1 MIIKIPLMRA
11 RVLSTSETAA
21 TLSEKLYLL
30 TMGGLARFFYSCPLL
45 DSMSEGITFRE
56 YKKKDFKRCVEIT
69 AGAWPE
75 LTGGRAAAD
84 LEGYLWPSTWRQLAC
99 IDNVTVGLLFGTI
112 YSDLGA
118 LRKLKVPLM
127 HATVNA
133 KVLLGL
139 YGKTP
144 DRLAWII
151 GGIATEKD
159 IKRGRAEANGK
170 IDFFVIDPAYQG
182 KGIGKNLLQRFVE
195 HAISRGASRIS
206 VDSLEFESWGFYVKH
221 DFTKL
226 GATFR
231 DALHSRIRNE
241 DVKGYQ
247 FVRDIRKP

>member
-1 MIIKIPLMRA
+1 MK
-11 RVLSTSETAA
+11 
-21 TLSEKLYLL
+21 
-30 TMGGLARFFYSCPLL
+30 GGLARYFYPCLLL

-56 YKKKDFKRCVEIT
+56 YEKKDFERCVEIT
-69 AGAWPE
+69 ARAWPE

-99 IDNVTVGLLFGTI
+99 MDNVPVGLLFGTI

-118 LRKLKVPLM
+118 LRKMKGALM

-144 DRLAWII
+144 DRLAWIM

-159 IKRGRAEANGK
+159 IKRGRAEADGK
-170 IDFFVIDPAYQG
+170 IDFFVIDPTYRG
-182 KGIGKNLLQRFVE
+182 KGIGKDLLQRFVE
-195 HAISRGASRIS
+195 HATSRGASRIS
-206 VDSLEFESWGFYVKH
+206 VDSLEFESWRFYVKH
-221 DFTKL
+221 GFTKL

-241 DVKGYQ
+241 DVEGYQ
-247 FVRDIRKP
+247 FVMDIRKKPS